1 MPSICYALGNLNLEF
16 MISQRIALASA
27 VALLSL
33 VAPAASRAATA
44 TTPILTNPTINGAT
58 NTNLS
63 FQGFD
68 NAFKIANGIP
78 LNAVLNNVLLTA
90 KGTTGGSVS
99 LINFVPGAPA
109 TVGSP
114 GTFNLTVNGVSPIPQ
129 SNANSTPTIAGA
141 TFIPSY
147 APGTGTANITP
158 TAKSFM
164 WNVFNG
170 GTLSVAPNGPWY
182 SSTVSL
188 ASLSDFV
195 APVASGSLTEG
206 VFTPPSTTN
215 PGDNSTFLISS
226 LLSDTTLTYDWSLPT
241 SQVPGP
247 LPLLGAASA
256 FGFSRRIRNR
266 IKASV

>member
-1 MPSICYALGNLNLEF
+1 MPSICYALESLNLEF

-33 VAPAASRAATA
+33 VAPTASRAATA

-58 NTNLS
+58 NTNLN

-68 NAFKIANGIP
+68 NAFKVANGIP

-99 LINFVPGAPA
+99 LINFVPGSPA

-114 GTFNLTVNGVSPIPQ
+114 GTFNLTVNGVSPISQ

-141 TFIPSY
+141 TLTPY
-147 APGTGTANITP
+147 VPGSGTANITS
-158 TAKSFM
+158 TAKTFM

-206 VFTPPSTTN
+206 VFSDPNTL

-241 SQVPGP
+241 SPVPGP

>member
-1 MPSICYALGNLNLEF
+1 

-27 VALLSL
+27 AALLSL
-33 VAPAASRAATA
+33 VAPAASSAATT

-58 NTNLS
+58 NTNLN
-63 FQGFD
+63 FLGFD
-68 NAFKIANGIP
+68 NAFKTANGIP
-78 LNAVLNNVLLTA
+78 LDAVLNNVLLTA

-114 GTFNLTVNGVSPIPQ
+114 GTFNLTVNGISPISQ
-129 SNANSTPTIAGA
+129 TNANSTPTIAGA
-141 TFIPSY
+141 TTIPVY
-147 APGTGTANITP
+147 TPGSGMASITP
-158 TAKSFM
+158 TAKTFM

-170 GTLSVAPNGPWY
+170 GTLSTAPNGPWF

-188 ASLSDFV
+188 ASMSDFI
-195 APVASGSLTEG
+195 ANVASGSLTEG
-206 VFTPPSTTN
+206 VFSPPFTTL
-215 PGDNSTFLISS
+215 PGDNSTFS
-226 LLSDTTLTYDWSLPT
+226 LLSQTTLTYDWSTPT
-241 SQVPGP
+241 DVPGP
-247 LPLLGAASA
+247 LPLLGAAAA

>member
-1 MPSICYALGNLNLEF
+1 

-27 VALLSL
+27 AALLSL
-33 VAPAASRAATA
+33 VAPAASSAATQ

-58 NTNLS
+58 NTNLN
-63 FQGFD
+63 FRGFD
-68 NAFKIANGIP
+68 NTFKNDFGIP
-78 LNAVLNNVLLTA
+78 LNAVLNNVLLTV

-114 GTFNLTVNGVSPIPQ
+114 GTFNLTVNGISPISQ

-141 TFIPSY
+141 TTLPSY
-147 APGTGTANITP
+147 VPGSGTANITP
-158 TAKSFM
+158 TAKTFM

-170 GTLSVAPNGPWY
+170 GTLSTAPNGPWY
-182 SSTVSL
+182 ASTVSL
-188 ASLSDFV
+188 ASLSDFT
-195 APVASGSLTEG
+195 ALVASGSLTEG
-206 VFTPPSTTN
+206 VFSPPFTTL

-226 LLSDTTLTYDWSLPT
+226 LLSETTLTYDWSTPT
-241 SQVPGP
+241 DVPGP
-247 LPLLGAASA
+247 LPLLGAAAA